1 MNHPSVRVPRLQPQL
16 GRHQRCVDQR
26 GRDLLRRPLG
36 PISARIA
43 LANAFWDL
51 LLFFDTHV
59 FAIERQWTSRGD
71 NTTYIFQFDELDC
84 CCRPAQ

>member
-1 MNHPSVRVPRLQPQL
+1 
-16 GRHQRCVDQR
+16 
-26 GRDLLRRPLG
+26 LG